1 MNKNKKT
8 EMFNVKEVVT
18 LLVMTCVANVT
29 IFFFMNYDK
38 QSENNLTSND
48 TINEIMESYNYIKE
62 NYYGEIDEKDLIN
75 GAIKGMTEALG
86 DNYSSF
92 IEESE
97 SDTYDIILKGDY
109 MGVGIQISQLVNNK
123 DIIISQVFENSPA
136 MESGLQAGD
145 IVKKINGE
153 STDDMTVSD
162 VGDYIKNGDIVN
174 FDIVIERNGVEEQIS
189 TKRGKITIDS
199 VYSEMIENNGKK
211 VGYIMLDV
219 FALNTDEQFKQ
230 HLENLEKQGMDSLII
245 DVRSNTGGHLS
256 TVTNIISEF
265 LDKSKVIYQTSS
277 KTETKKIYSTG
288 KTTKQYKIVVL
299 ADGVSASASEVL
311 LAALKESYGATF
323 VGQATYGKGTVQ
335 EMQEIS
341 STGESYKITTKKWLT
356 PLGNW
361 INNIGIEPDY
371 EIELGNEYYINPTK
385 ENDNQLQ
392 KALELLK

>member
-109 MGVGIQISQLVNNK
+109 IGVGIQISQLVNNK

-136 MESGLQAGD
+136 MESGLQVGD
-145 IVKKINGE
+145 IVKKINFFR
-153 STDDMTVSD
+153 
-162 VGDYIKNGDIVN
+162 N
-174 FDIVIERNGVEEQIS
+174 FIAQIAPS
-189 TKRGKITIDS
+189 WP
-199 VYSEMIENNGKK
+199 
-211 VGYIMLDV
+211 
-219 FALNTDEQFKQ
+219 
-230 HLENLEKQGMDSLII
+230 
-245 DVRSNTGGHLS
+245 
-256 TVTNIISEF
+256 
-265 LDKSKVIYQTSS
+265 
-277 KTETKKIYSTG
+277 
-288 KTTKQYKIVVL
+288 VV
-299 ADGVSASASEVL
+299 
-311 LAALKESYGATF
+311 
-323 VGQATYGKGTVQ
+323 
-335 EMQEIS
+335 
-341 STGESYKITTKKWLT
+341 
-356 PLGNW
+356 
-361 INNIGIEPDY
+361 
-371 EIELGNEYYINPTK
+371 
-385 ENDNQLQ
+385 
-392 KALELLK
+392 